1 MDNASAGNASASSS
15 EASLI
20 QNAIGSDDHNGPPLT
35 SAPTSSTLAN
45 ASKRILS
52 SKLILKKKSTSK
64 LKEYTAAELEDMCTV
79 SSLETPVA
87 TMISKGIEVE
97 VDLASLD
104 LPPDTK
110 IFPTSIINNKNRTR
124 GRKENKEADLS
135 DTSKIYLCNLC
146 QRRFK
151 RHEHLKRHFR
161 SLHTFEKPYN
171 CDICHKKFSRSDNLN
186 QHLKIHK
193 QEDEKDCAD
202 AETGVGMDDASG

>member
-1 MDNASAGNASASSS
+1 MSGHRYWINASAGNASASSS

-20 QNAIGSDDHNGPPLT
+20 QNAIGSDDHNGPPST

-97 VDLASLD
+97 VDLASL
-104 LPPDTK
+104 
-110 IFPTSIINNKNRTR
+110 
-124 GRKENKEADLS
+124 
-135 DTSKIYLCNLC
+135 IYLLTP
-146 QRRFK
+146 RF
-151 RHEHLKRHFR
+151 
-161 SLHTFEKPYN
+161 SLHLLST
-171 CDICHKKFSRSDNLN
+171 I
-186 QHLKIHK
+186 K
-193 QEDEKDCAD
+193 QN
-202 AETGVGMDDASG
+202 